1 MDLHRVNLMR
11 AGCQLDGSSW
21 QRDSETVGSFGLGQV
36 LSPRGRHFQ
45 HVIAGVEKVGD
56 SPCCPFLPAGGI
68 RLVNERLLSSAGKA
82 QRLGI
87 RAIGGLLI
95 DRSGGHLSISTNY
108 D

>member
-1 MDLHRVNLMR
+1 MR
-11 AGCQLDGSSW
+11 SGCQLAGSSW
-21 QRDSETVGSFGLGQV
+21 QRASETVSSLGLGQV
-36 LSPRGRHFQ
+36 LSPKGRNIQ

-68 RLVNERLLSSAGKA
+68 RLVNERLLSSAGNA
-82 QRLGI
+82 QWLCI